1 MNGSENFYAGAMFFA
16 LVSLGALLKLNDLA
30 GCLIGAGCALLAA
43 ISFRRALVKTAQAA
57 EEDHQRMEIQFQQL
71 RSKIIETSAATVEA
85 MTSVN
90 KAAQTVQEN
99 IQEIRVRLA
108 ELDNLTRLIENVE
121 DIKANVVSLEE
132 NSSAQIVQLEKE
144 FGSLRTIAETSQ
156 TNLQNILNL
165 LQIISQLISKLDSS
179 ADTINDH
186 VAVLGELKTIDNL
199 RLDVA
204 RLNERLESY
213 ENLPLD
219 SSIALSR
226 QDLSV
231 LKRIA
236 AKIK

>member
-1 MNGSENFYAGAMFFA
+1 MNGSENSYAGALFFT
-16 LVSLGALLKLNDLA
+16 LISLGALLKLNDVA
-30 GCLIGAGCALLAA
+30 GCLIGAGSALLAV
-43 ISFRRALVKTAQAA
+43 ISFRRALVKSAQAA

-71 RSKIIETSAATVEA
+71 RSKIMETSEANIKA

-90 KAAQTVQEN
+90 DAAQLVQEN
-99 IQEIRVRLA
+99 MSVIRERLS
-108 ELDNLTRLIENVE
+108 ELDNLSRLTENSE
-121 DIKANVVSLEE
+121 EIKTNVISLEE

-144 FGSLRTIAETSQ
+144 FERLRTVAESGTE
-156 TNLQNILNL
+156 NLQAVLNL
-165 LQIISQLISKLDSS
+165 LQVIAQLIKKIDSS
-179 ADTINDH
+179 ADTINEH

-219 SSIALSR
+219 ASLNLSR

>member
-1 MNGSENFYAGAMFFA
+1 MNGSENAYAGALFFT
-16 LVSLGALLKLNDLA
+16 LISLGALLKLNDVA
-30 GCLIGAGCALLAA
+30 GCLIGAGSALLAV
-43 ISFRRALVKTAQAA
+43 ISFRRALVKSAQAA

-71 RSKIIETSAATVEA
+71 RSKIMETSEANIKA

-90 KAAQTVQEN
+90 DAAQLVQEN
-99 IQEIRVRLA
+99 MSVIRERLS
-108 ELDNLTRLIENVE
+108 ELDNLSRLTENSE
-121 DIKANVVSLEE
+121 EIKTNVISLEE

-144 FGSLRTIAETSQ
+144 FDRLRTVAETGKE
-156 TNLQNILNL
+156 NLQAVLNL
-165 LQIISQLISKLDSS
+165 LQGIAQLINKIDSS
-179 ADTINDH
+179 ADTINEH

-219 SSIALSR
+219 ASLNLSR

>member
-1 MNGSENFYAGAMFFA
+1 MNGSENAYAGALFFT
-16 LVSLGALLKLNDLA
+16 LISLGALLKLNDVA
-30 GCLIGAGCALLAA
+30 GCLIGAGSALLAV
-43 ISFRRALVKTAQAA
+43 ISFRRALVKSAQAA

-71 RSKIIETSAATVEA
+71 RSKIMETSEANIKA

-90 KAAQTVQEN
+90 DAAQLVQEN
-99 IQEIRVRLA
+99 MSVIRERLS
-108 ELDNLTRLIENVE
+108 ELDNLSRFTENSE
-121 DIKANVVSLEE
+121 EIKTNVISLEE

-144 FGSLRTIAETSQ
+144 FDRLRTVAETGKE
-156 TNLQNILNL
+156 NLQAVLNL
-165 LQIISQLISKLDSS
+165 LQGIAQLINKIDSS
-179 ADTINDH
+179 ADTINEH

-219 SSIALSR
+219 ASLNLSR

>member
-1 MNGSENFYAGAMFFA
+1 MNGSENAYAGALFFT
-16 LVSLGALLKLNDLA
+16 LISLGALLKLNDVA
-30 GCLIGAGCALLAA
+30 GCLIGAGSALLAV
-43 ISFRRALVKTAQAA
+43 ISFRRALVKSAQAA

-71 RSKIIETSAATVEA
+71 RSKIMETSEANIKA

-90 KAAQTVQEN
+90 DAAQLVQEN
-99 IQEIRVRLA
+99 MSVIRERLS
-108 ELDNLTRLIENVE
+108 ELDNLSRLTENSE
-121 DIKANVVSLEE
+121 EIKTNVISLEE

-144 FGSLRTIAETSQ
+144 FDRLRTVAETGKE
-156 TNLQNILNL
+156 NLQAVLNL
-165 LQIISQLISKLDSS
+165 LQGIAQLINKIDSS
-179 ADTINDH
+179 ADTINEH
-186 VAVLGELKTIDNL
+186 VAVLGELKTIDTL

-219 SSIALSR
+219 ASLNLSR